1 MKPLPRLY
9 TFADASF
16 GDPVRLAEALFNAG
30 ARIIQVRNKRGS
42 ARELLEQVERI
53 LSFAPRG
60 AEIIVN
66 DRVDVALISGAGGVH
81 LGQDDVPPVEARR
94 ILGPDRKIGFS
105 THNLEQAMQAE
116 KLPVDYVAV
125 GPIFLTAT
133 KERPE
138 AVVGLEHLSAICQAI
153 RKPVVAIGG
162 IKLEN
167 AEDVLK
173 AGATSVAVISDV
185 LSAPDVASRVQSW
198 IERVSSSL
206 RAEGSDPR

>member
-105 THNLEQAMQAE
+105 THNLEQAMRAE

-133 KERPE
+133 KERPD
-138 AVVGLEHLSAICQAI
+138 AVVGLENLSAICQAI

-198 IERVSSSL
+198 IERL
-206 RAEGSDPR
+206 NAFQAH

>member
-30 ARIIQVRNKRGS
+30 ARIIQVRNKKGS

-53 LSFAPRG
+53 LSFAPHG

-66 DRVDVALISGAGGVH
+66 DRVDVALIAGAGGVH

-94 ILGPDRKIGFS
+94 ILGLDRMIGFS

-116 KLPVDYVAV
+116 RLPVDYVAV

-133 KERPE
+133 KEKPDP
-138 AVVGLEHLSAICQAI
+138 VVGLENLSAICQAI
-153 RKPVVAIGG
+153 RKPVIAIGG

-185 LSAPDVASRVQSW
+185 LSAPDVASRVHSW
-198 IERVSSSL
+198 IERL
-206 RAEGSDPR
+206 NGFQAH

>member
-16 GDPVRLAEALFNAG
+16 GDPVRLAEALLNAG

-42 ARELLEQVERI
+42 VRELLEQVERI

-60 AEIIVN
+60 VEIIVN

-81 LGQDDVPPVEARR
+81 LGQNDVPPVEARR
-94 ILGPDRKIGFS
+94 ILGVDRMIGFS
-105 THNLEQAMQAE
+105 THNLQQAMRAE

-133 KERPE
+133 KEKP
-138 AVVGLEHLSAICQAI
+138 APVVGLKSLTAICQAT

-198 IERVSSSL
+198 IERL
-206 RAEGSDPR
+206 NAFQAH

>member
-30 ARIIQVRNKRGS
+30 ARIIQVRNKMGS

-53 LSFAPRG
+53 LSFAPQG

-66 DRVDVALISGAGGVH
+66 DRVDVALIAGAGGVH

-94 ILGPDRKIGFS
+94 ILGLDPMIGFS

-125 GPIFLTAT
+125 GPIFLTTT
-133 KERPE
+133 KEKPDP
-138 AVVGLEHLSAICQAI
+138 VVGLENLNAICQAI
-153 RKPVVAIGG
+153 RKPVIAIGG

-173 AGATSVAVISDV
+173 AGATSVAVMSDV
-185 LSAPDVASRVQSW
+185 LSARDVASRVQSW
-198 IERVSSSL
+198 IERL
-206 RAEGSDPR
+206 NGFQAH

>member
-30 ARIIQVRNKRGS
+30 ARIIQVRNKKGS

-53 LSFAPRG
+53 LSFAPHG

-66 DRVDVALISGAGGVH
+66 DRVDVALIAGAGGVH

-94 ILGPDRKIGFS
+94 ILGLDRMIGFS

-116 KLPVDYVAV
+116 RLPVDYVAV

-133 KERPE
+133 KEKPDP
-138 AVVGLEHLSAICQAI
+138 VVGLENLSAICQAI
-153 RKPVVAIGG
+153 RKPVIAIGG

-198 IERVSSSL
+198 IERL
-206 RAEGSDPR
+206 NGFQAH

>member
-1 MKPLPRLY
+1 
-9 TFADASF
+9 
-16 GDPVRLAEALFNAG
+16 
-30 ARIIQVRNKRGS
+30 VRNKKGS

-53 LSFAPRG
+53 LSFAPHG

-66 DRVDVALISGAGGVH
+66 DRVDVALIAGAGGVH

-94 ILGPDRKIGFS
+94 ILGLDRMIGFS

-133 KERPE
+133 KEKPDP
-138 AVVGLEHLSAICQAI
+138 VVGLENLSAICQAI
-153 RKPVVAIGG
+153 RKPVIAIGG

-185 LSAPDVASRVQSW
+185 LSAPDVASRVHSW
-198 IERVSSSL
+198 IERL
-206 RAEGSDPR
+206 NGFQAH

>member
-94 ILGPDRKIGFS
+94 ILGLDRMIGFS
-105 THNLEQAMQAE
+105 THNLEQAMRAE

-133 KERPE
+133 KERPD
-138 AVVGLEHLSAICQAI
+138 AVVGLENLSAICQAI
-153 RKPVVAIGG
+153 RKPVIAIGG

-173 AGATSVAVISDV
+173 AGAISVAVISDV

-198 IERVSSSL
+198 IERL
-206 RAEGSDPR
+206 NRFQAH

>member
-16 GDPVRLAEALFNAG
+16 GDPVRLAEVLFDAG
-30 ARIIQVRNKRGS
+30 ARIIQVRNKKGS
-42 ARELLEQVERI
+42 VRELLEQVERI
-53 LSFAPRG
+53 LSFAPQG

-66 DRVDVALISGAGGVH
+66 DRVDVALIAGAGGVH

-94 ILGPDRKIGFS
+94 ILGLDRIIGVS
-105 THNLEQAMQAE
+105 THNLEQAKQAE
-116 KLPVDYVAV
+116 RLPVDYVAV

-133 KERPE
+133 KEKPD
-138 AVVGLEHLSAICQAI
+138 AVVGLENLNAICQAI

-198 IERVSSSL
+198 IERL
-206 RAEGSDPR
+206 NAFQAH

>member
-16 GDPVRLAEALFNAG
+16 GDPVRLAEALLNAG

-42 ARELLEQVERI
+42 VRELLEQVERI

-60 AEIIVN
+60 VEIIVN

-94 ILGPDRKIGFS
+94 ILGLDRMIGFS
-105 THNLEQAMQAE
+105 THNLQQAMRAE

-133 KERPE
+133 KEKPD
-138 AVVGLEHLSAICQAI
+138 AVVGLENLSAICQAI

-198 IERVSSSL
+198 IERL
-206 RAEGSDPR
+206 NAFQAH

>member
-1 MKPLPRLY
+1 MKPRPRLY

-16 GDPVRLAEALFNAG
+16 GDPVRLAEALLNAG

-42 ARELLEQVERI
+42 VRELLEQVERI

-60 AEIIVN
+60 VEIIVN

-94 ILGPDRKIGFS
+94 ILGLDRMIGFS
-105 THNLEQAMQAE
+105 THNLQQAMRAE

-133 KERPE
+133 KEKPD
-138 AVVGLEHLSAICQAI
+138 AVVGLENLSAICQAI

-198 IERVSSSL
+198 IERL
-206 RAEGSDPR
+206 NAFQAH

>member
-16 GDPVRLAEALFNAG
+16 GDPVRLAEALLNAG

-42 ARELLEQVERI
+42 VRELLEQVERI
-53 LSFAPRG
+53 LSFTPDG
-60 AEIIVN
+60 VEIIVN

-94 ILGPDRKIGFS
+94 ILGLDRMIGFS
-105 THNLEQAMQAE
+105 THNLQQAMRAQ

-125 GPIFLTAT
+125 GPIFLTVT
-133 KERPE
+133 KEKPD
-138 AVVGLEHLSAICQAI
+138 AVVGLENLSAICQAI

-198 IERVSSSL
+198 IERL
-206 RAEGSDPR
+206 NAFQAH

>member
-30 ARIIQVRNKRGS
+30 ARIIQVRNKKGS

-53 LSFAPRG
+53 LSFAPHG

-66 DRVDVALISGAGGVH
+66 DRVDVALIAGAGGVH

-94 ILGPDRKIGFS
+94 ILGLDRMIGFS

-133 KERPE
+133 KEKPDP
-138 AVVGLEHLSAICQAI
+138 VVGLENLSAICQAI
-153 RKPVVAIGG
+153 RKPVIAIGG

-167 AEDVLK
+167 AEDVMK

-185 LSAPDVASRVQSW
+185 LSAPDVASQVQSW
-198 IERVSSSL
+198 IERL
-206 RAEGSDPR
+206 NGFQAH

>member
-94 ILGPDRKIGFS
+94 ILGLDRMIGFS
-105 THNLEQAMQAE
+105 THNLEQAMRAE

-125 GPIFLTAT
+125 GPIFLSAT
-133 KERPE
+133 KERPD
-138 AVVGLEHLSAICQAI
+138 AVVGLENLSAICQAI

-198 IERVSSSL
+198 IERL
-206 RAEGSDPR
+206 NAFQAH

>member
-1 MKPLPRLY
+1 MKPLQRLY

-30 ARIIQVRNKRGS
+30 ARIIQVRNKMGS

-53 LSFAPRG
+53 LSFAPHG

-66 DRVDVALISGAGGVH
+66 DRVDVALIAGAGGVH

-94 ILGPDRKIGFS
+94 ILGLDPMIGFS

-125 GPIFLTAT
+125 GPIFLTTT
-133 KERPE
+133 KEKPDP
-138 AVVGLEHLSAICQAI
+138 VVGLENLNAICQAI
-153 RKPVVAIGG
+153 RKPVIAIGG

-173 AGATSVAVISDV
+173 AGATSVAVMSDV
-185 LSAPDVASRVQSW
+185 LSARDVASRVQSW
-198 IERVSSSL
+198 IERL
-206 RAEGSDPR
+206 NGFQAH

>member
-94 ILGPDRKIGFS
+94 ILGLDRMIGFS
-105 THNLEQAMQAE
+105 THNLEQAMRAE

-133 KERPE
+133 KERPD
-138 AVVGLEHLSAICQAI
+138 AVVGLENLSAICQAI

-198 IERVSSSL
+198 IERL
-206 RAEGSDPR
+206 NAFQAH

>member
-16 GDPVRLAEALFNAG
+16 GDPVRLAEVLFDAG
-30 ARIIQVRNKRGS
+30 ARIVQVRNKRGS
-42 ARELLEQVERI
+42 VRELLEQVERI
-53 LSFAPRG
+53 LSFAPQG

-66 DRVDVALISGAGGVH
+66 DRVDVALIAGAGGVH

-94 ILGPDRKIGFS
+94 ILGLDRIIGFS

-116 KLPVDYVAV
+116 RLPVDYVAV

-133 KERPE
+133 KEKPD
-138 AVVGLEHLSAICQAI
+138 AVVGLENLSAICQAI

-198 IERVSSSL
+198 IERL
-206 RAEGSDPR
+206 NAFQAH

>member
-16 GDPVRLAEALFNAG
+16 GDPVRLAEVLFNAG
-30 ARIIQVRNKRGS
+30 VRIIQVRNKRGS
-42 ARELLEQVERI
+42 ARELLDQVERI

-94 ILGPDRKIGFS
+94 ILGLDRMIGFS
-105 THNLEQAMQAE
+105 THNLQQAMRAE

-133 KERPE
+133 KEKPD
-138 AVVGLEHLSAICQAI
+138 AVVGLENLSAICQAI

-198 IERVSSSL
+198 IERL
-206 RAEGSDPR
+206 NAFQAH

>member
-105 THNLEQAMQAE
+105 THNLEQAMRAE

-133 KERPE
+133 KERPD
-138 AVVGLEHLSAICQAI
+138 AVVGLENLSAICQAI

-198 IERVSSSL
+198 IERL
-206 RAEGSDPR
+206 NAFQAN

>member
-16 GDPVRLAEALFNAG
+16 GDPVRLAEALLNAG

-42 ARELLEQVERI
+42 VRELLEQVERI
-53 LSFAPRG
+53 LSFAPHG
-60 AEIIVN
+60 VEIIVN

-94 ILGPDRKIGFS
+94 ILGLDRMIGFS
-105 THNLEQAMQAE
+105 THNLQQAMRAE

-133 KERPE
+133 KEKPD
-138 AVVGLEHLSAICQAI
+138 AVVGLENLSTICQAI

-167 AEDVLK
+167 AVDVLK

-198 IERVSSSL
+198 IERL
-206 RAEGSDPR
+206 NAFQAH

>member
-30 ARIIQVRNKRGS
+30 ARIIQVRNKKGS

-53 LSFAPRG
+53 LSFAPHG

-66 DRVDVALISGAGGVH
+66 DRVDVALIAGAGGVH

-94 ILGPDRKIGFS
+94 ILGLDPMIGLS

-125 GPIFLTAT
+125 GPIFLTTT
-133 KERPE
+133 KEKPDP
-138 AVVGLEHLSAICQAI
+138 VVGLENLNAICQAI
-153 RKPVVAIGG
+153 RKPVIAIGG

-173 AGATSVAVISDV
+173 AGATSVAVMSDV
-185 LSAPDVASRVQSW
+185 LSARDVASRVQSW
-198 IERVSSSL
+198 IERL
-206 RAEGSDPR
+206 NGFQAH

>member
-30 ARIIQVRNKRGS
+30 ARIIQVRNKMGS

-53 LSFAPRG
+53 LSFAPHG

-66 DRVDVALISGAGGVH
+66 DRVDVALIAGAGGVH

-94 ILGPDRKIGFS
+94 ILGLDRMIGFS

-133 KERPE
+133 KEKPDP
-138 AVVGLEHLSAICQAI
+138 VVGLENLSAICQAI
-153 RKPVVAIGG
+153 RKPVIAIGG

-173 AGATSVAVISDV
+173 AGATSVAVMSDV
-185 LSAPDVASRVQSW
+185 LSARDVASRVQSW
-198 IERVSSSL
+198 IERL
-206 RAEGSDPR
+206 NGFQAH

>member
-30 ARIIQVRNKRGS
+30 ARIIQVRNKKGS

-53 LSFAPRG
+53 LSFAPHG

-66 DRVDVALISGAGGVH
+66 DRVDVALIASAGGVH

-94 ILGPDRKIGFS
+94 ILGLDRMIGFS

-133 KERPE
+133 KEKPDP
-138 AVVGLEHLSAICQAI
+138 VVGLENLSAICQAI
-153 RKPVVAIGG
+153 RKPVIAIGG

-198 IERVSSSL
+198 IERL
-206 RAEGSDPR
+206 NGFQAH

>member
-16 GDPVRLAEALFNAG
+16 GDPVRLAEALLNAG

-42 ARELLEQVERI
+42 VRELLEQVERI
-53 LSFAPRG
+53 LSFAPQG

-66 DRVDVALISGAGGVH
+66 DRVDVALIAGAGGVH

-94 ILGPDRKIGFS
+94 ILGLDRIIGFS
-105 THNLEQAMQAE
+105 THNLKQAMQAE
-116 KLPVDYVAV
+116 RLPVDYVAV

-133 KERPE
+133 KEKPD
-138 AVVGLEHLSAICQAI
+138 AVVGLENLSAICQAI
-153 RKPVVAIGG
+153 HKPVVAIGG

-198 IERVSSSL
+198 IERL
-206 RAEGSDPR
+206 NAFQAH

>member
-94 ILGPDRKIGFS
+94 ILGLDRMIGFS
-105 THNLEQAMQAE
+105 THNLEQAMRAE

-133 KERPE
+133 KERPD
-138 AVVGLEHLSAICQAI
+138 AVVGLENLSAICQAI

-185 LSAPDVASRVQSW
+185 LSAPDLASRVQSW
-198 IERVSSSL
+198 IERL
-206 RAEGSDPR
+206 NAFQAH

>member
-30 ARIIQVRNKRGS
+30 ARIIQVRNKKGS

-53 LSFAPRG
+53 LSFAPHG

-66 DRVDVALISGAGGVH
+66 DRVDVALIAGAGGVH

-94 ILGPDRKIGFS
+94 ILGLDRMIGFS

-133 KERPE
+133 KEKPDP
-138 AVVGLEHLSAICQAI
+138 VVGLENLSAICQAI
-153 RKPVVAIGG
+153 RKPVIAIGG

-185 LSAPDVASRVQSW
+185 LSAPDVASRVHSW
-198 IERVSSSL
+198 IERL
-206 RAEGSDPR
+206 NGFQAH

>member
-1 MKPLPRLY
+1 MKPLQRLY

-42 ARELLEQVERI
+42 SRELLEQVERI
-53 LSFAPRG
+53 LSFAPHG

-66 DRVDVALISGAGGVH
+66 DRLDVALIAGAGGVH
-81 LGQDDVPPVEARR
+81 LGQDDVPPVEGRR
-94 ILGPDRKIGFS
+94 ILGLDRIIGFS

-116 KLPVDYVAV
+116 RLPVDYVAV

-133 KERPE
+133 KEQPDP
-138 AVVGLEHLSAICQAI
+138 VVGLENLRAICQAI

-198 IERVSSSL
+198 IERL
-206 RAEGSDPR
+206 NAFQAH

>member
-30 ARIIQVRNKRGS
+30 ARIIQVRNKMGS
-42 ARELLEQVERI
+42 PRELLEQVERI
-53 LSFAPRG
+53 LSFAPQG

-66 DRVDVALISGAGGVH
+66 DRVDVALIAGAGGVH

-94 ILGPDRKIGFS
+94 ILGLDPMIGFS

-125 GPIFLTAT
+125 GPIFLTTT
-133 KERPE
+133 KEKPDP
-138 AVVGLEHLSAICQAI
+138 VVGLENLNAICQAI
-153 RKPVVAIGG
+153 RKPVIAIGG

-173 AGATSVAVISDV
+173 AGATSVAVMSDV
-185 LSAPDVASRVQSW
+185 LSARDVASRVQSW
-198 IERVSSSL
+198 IERL
-206 RAEGSDPR
+206 NGFQAH

>member
-30 ARIIQVRNKRGS
+30 ARIIQVRNKKGS

-53 LSFAPRG
+53 LSFAPHG

-66 DRVDVALISGAGGVH
+66 DRVDVALIAGAGGVH

-94 ILGPDRKIGFS
+94 ILGLDRMIGFS

-116 KLPVDYVAV
+116 RLPVDYVAV

-133 KERPE
+133 KEKPDP
-138 AVVGLEHLSAICQAI
+138 VVGLENLSAICQAI
-153 RKPVVAIGG
+153 RKPVIAIGG

-167 AEDVLK
+167 AEDVMK

-198 IERVSSSL
+198 IERL
-206 RAEGSDPR
+206 NGFQAH

>member
-1 MKPLPRLY
+1 MKPLQRLY

-94 ILGPDRKIGFS
+94 ILGLDRMIGFS
-105 THNLEQAMQAE
+105 THNLEQAMRAE

-133 KERPE
+133 KERPD
-138 AVVGLEHLSAICQAI
+138 AVVGLENLSAICLAI

-173 AGATSVAVISDV
+173 AGAISVAVISDV

-198 IERVSSSL
+198 IERL
-206 RAEGSDPR
+206 NAFQAH